1 MSEDL
6 TQKVKEEVARVA
18 ALPLDEQPSAF
29 AAIRDQL
36 ERTLND
42 DGSSSA
48 GDNAASSQGSAEQ
61 GSAQQGSSN
70 QGA

>member
-6 TQKVKEEVARVA
+6 TQEIKEEVARVS
-18 ALPLDEQPSAF
+18 ALPLEEQPSAF

-36 ERTLND
+36 ERTLNSD
-42 DGSSSA
+42 EESNSS
-48 GDNAASSQGSAEQ
+48 
-61 GSAQQGSSN
+61 QQGSSD

>member
-6 TQKVKEEVARVA
+6 TQQVKEEVARVS
-18 ALPLDEQPSAF
+18 ALPLEEQPSGF

-36 ERTLND
+36 ERALNSD
-42 DGSSSA
+42 AVDSA
-48 GDNAASSQGSAEQ
+48 ENGSA
-61 GSAQQGSSN
+61 SN

>member
-6 TQKVKEEVARVA
+6 SQLVKEEVARVA

-36 ERTLND
+36 ERTLNED
-42 DGSSSA
+42 ASA
-48 GDNAASSQGSAEQ
+48 SVEDS
-61 GSAQQGSSN
+61 GSSN

>member
-6 TQKVKEEVARVA
+6 NQKVEQEVSRVS
-18 ALPLDEQPSAF
+18 ALPLEEQPAAF

-36 ERTLND
+36 ERALESDSLESETT
-42 DGSSSA
+42 A
-48 GDNAASSQGSAEQ
+48 
-61 GSAQQGSSN
+61 N

>member
-6 TQKVKEEVARVA
+6 TQEIKAEVARVS
-18 ALPLDEQPSAF
+18 ALPLEEQPSAF

-36 ERTLND
+36 ERTLNED
-42 DGSSSA
+42 A
-48 GDNAASSQGSAEQ
+48 SAES
-61 GSAQQGSSN
+61 GNTSN

>member
-6 TQKVKEEVARVA
+6 TQQVKEEVARVA
-18 ALPLDEQPSAF
+18 ALPLEDQPAAF

-36 ERTLND
+36 ERTLNSD
-42 DGSSSA
+42 EDS
-48 GDNAASSQGSAEQ
+48 NASENDSVN
-61 GSAQQGSSN
+61 QGSSA